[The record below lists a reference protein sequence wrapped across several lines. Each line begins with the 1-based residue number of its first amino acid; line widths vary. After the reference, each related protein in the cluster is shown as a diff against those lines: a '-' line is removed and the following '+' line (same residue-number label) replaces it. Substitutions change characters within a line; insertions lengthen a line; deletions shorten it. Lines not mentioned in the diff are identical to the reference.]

1 MNVCL
6 SVYESEISEFLGWEC
21 GEKIQE
27 NNGKKFAEVFVKN
40 AKITREQKL

>member
-27 NNGKKFAEVFVKN
+27 NNGKKFAGVFVKN